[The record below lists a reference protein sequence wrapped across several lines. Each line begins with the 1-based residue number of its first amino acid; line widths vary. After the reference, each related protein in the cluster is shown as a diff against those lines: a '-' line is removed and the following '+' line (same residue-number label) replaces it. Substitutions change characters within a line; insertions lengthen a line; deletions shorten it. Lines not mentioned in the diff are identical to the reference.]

1 METITL
7 LLLFLISSLS
17 SINVV
22 WLSPQSSS
30 SPLLFLLIA
39 WWHQRGR
46 WICGCSNPIS
56 FWTFSHSTEKYKSN
70 IYMLKGF
77 ITSQYYFELYTL
89 PGSWLPCR
97 SFSSLHGRFVHAQS
111 CGPEIFALNYELI
124 KNIFSLLKTFGWLK
138 ISTWFKIFSWLKLL
152 MVNIV

>member
-7 LLLFLISSLS
+7 LLLLLLISSLS

-39 WWHQRGR
+39 WWHQHGR

-70 IYMLKGF
+70 IYILKGF
-77 ITSQYYFELYTL
+77 ITSQHYFELNTL

-111 CGPEIFALNYELI
+111 CGPEIFVFELIVGI
-124 KNIFSLLKTFGWLK
+124 KNIISLFLLKIFGWLK
-138 ISTWFKIFSWLKLL
+138 MVKNIWL
-152 MVNIV
+152 VG